1 MAELLSNLQKVKIEY
16 CDGIEEVVSKKD
28 DEDEEMTTSTSTHT
42 STPLFPHLD
51 SLILNQLK
59 NLKCIGGGGAKDES
73 NEISFNN
80 TTTTTTFHDQ
90 FKATAGGVS
99 WSLCQYSREI
109 GIVGCHALS
118 SVIPCYAAAGQMQK
132 FQVLRVVVCDGM
144 KEVFETQLGTRNNKN
159 NRSGCD
165 EAIPRVNNNVIMLPN
180 VKLLKIEWC
189 GRLEHISTFSALES
203 LRQLEELKIKDCE
216 AMKVIVKKEEE
227 DASSSSSSKKV
238 VVVPRLKSIEL
249 VNLRELEGFFFG
261 MNEFEFP
268 SLDNVTIMNCPQ
280 MRVFAPGGSTSPN
293 LKCIYLFNWHHLIKK
308 DIMPMHIRY
317 LVKCT
322 FFCDNGALT
331 GFM

>member
-90 FKATAGGVS
+90 FKLLPQT
-99 WSLCQYSREI
+99 
-109 GIVGCHALS
+109 
-118 SVIPCYAAAGQMQK
+118 AAGQMQK

-293 LKCIYLFNWHHLIKK
+293 LKYIHIELVIYTL
-308 DIMPMHIRY
+308 
-317 LVKCT
+317 
-322 FFCDNGALT
+322 
-331 GFM
+331 